1 VALRAQTGGP
11 SFGRLLRHWR
21 QARGLSQLAL
31 ALEAEV
37 SSRHVSFLETGRT
50 QPSRD
55 MVERLGAVLDLPLDE
70 RNPPALA
77 AGYAPAYAERK
88 LGAPELAHA
97 AAAPDRVLPSGGCSH
112 GGGRGA
118 TRRYA
123 APAASSCSMIAHCA
137 HGILL
142 AVVADER
149 TPACG
154 HDAPPRRGSAIT

>member
-1 VALRAQTGGP
+1 VASIGWTRRDVALRAQNGGP

-70 RNPPALA
+70 RNALA
-77 AGYAPAYAERK
+77 ATMRRRPEAPQ
-88 LGAPELAHA
+88 LH
-97 AAAPDRVLPSGGCSH
+97 DR
-112 GGGRGA
+112 
-118 TRRYA
+118 
-123 APAASSCSMIAHCA
+123 
-137 HGILL
+137 
-142 AVVADER
+142 
-149 TPACG
+149 
-154 HDAPPRRGSAIT
+154 